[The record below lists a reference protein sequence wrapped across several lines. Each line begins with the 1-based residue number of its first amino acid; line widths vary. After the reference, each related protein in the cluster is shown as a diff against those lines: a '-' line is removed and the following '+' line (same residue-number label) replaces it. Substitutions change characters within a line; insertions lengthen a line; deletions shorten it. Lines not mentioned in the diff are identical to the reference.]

1 MRDIASDRRVKA
13 RRHTSA
19 NRCANDAIE
28 RLSTP
33 RAMIIALYYMLFF
46 DTVQETIALARR
58 KPNFLHIVLTI
69 LH

>member
-1 MRDIASDRRVKA
+1 
-13 RRHTSA
+13 
-19 NRCANDAIE
+19 
-28 RLSTP
+28 
-33 RAMIIALYYMLFF
+33 MIMVLYYMLFF

>member
-33 RAMIIALYYMLFF
+33 RAMIMVLYYMLFS
-46 DTVQETIALARR
+46 TQCK
-58 KPNFLHIVLTI
+58 KPSRSLDANQIFCT
-69 LH
+69 